1 MLTRLTGKRALV
13 TGATSGI
20 GLACARTLAASGC
33 RLVLVGRRAERLR
46 AIARAL
52 GRQVRVETLTLDV
65 RDRKAVEAADA
76 SFFAVDILVNN
87 AGLARGLDPL
97 SEGRVDDWEEMID
110 TNLKGLLYMTR
121 RTLPFMMKRR
131 RGHVVNLGSTAGH
144 WTYPKGN
151 VYCATKAAVKVLTEG
166 LRMDLVGSGI
176 RVSSV
181 DPGMVRTAFS
191 EVRFHGDAARA
202 RAVYAGM
209 RPLRAED
216 VAEAVLWC
224 LTRPP
229 RVDVQEMVLTPTD
242 QASPTLVH
250 RRAP

>member
-1 MLTRLTGKRALV
+1 MTRLKGKRALV

-20 GLACARTLAASGC
+20 GLACARALAAEGC
-33 RLVLVGRRAERLR
+33 RLVLVGRREGRLR
-46 AIARAL
+46 AVARSL
-52 GRQVRVETLTLDV
+52 GRRVQVRVLVLDV
-65 RDRKAVEAADA
+65 RDRAAVEAAEA

-87 AGLARGLDPL
+87 AGLARGFDPL
-97 SEGRVDDWEEMID
+97 QEGRVDDWEEMID
-110 TNLKGLLYMTR
+110 TNLKGLLYVTR
-121 RTLPFMMKRR
+121 KALPFMVKRR

-151 VYCATKAAVKVLTEG
+151 VYCASKAAVKVLTEG
-166 LRMDLVGSGI
+166 LRMDLLGSGI

-181 DPGMVRTAFS
+181 DPGMVETAFS

-209 RPLRAED
+209 RPLAAGD

-224 LTRPP
+224 LPRPP
-229 RVDVQEMVLTPTD
+229 HVNIQQVVVTPTD

-250 RRAP
+250 RRGP